1 VYGRTQPLWVQS
13 RLAASRRMIAS
24 RRAATRTGLLDAAP
38 PGAGELPIRM
48 ADLARMDCRAGLAA
62 APLQAYLQQLRRTGA
77 GAGAAGV

>member
-1 VYGRTQPLWVQS
+1 
-13 RLAASRRMIAS
+13 
-24 RRAATRTGLLDAAP
+24 LLDAAP